1 VEAYRLA
8 GVVKLLELVEDRIY
22 EWPEGAPRP
31 SKIFLDLSKAGWK
44 VIVVWEN
51 GVEVYG
57 SEGDCVGKLI
67 LENRDRLYGFS
78 APDWGEIVLLIPPKA
93 R

>member
-1 VEAYRLA
+1 MEAYKLA
-8 GVVKLLELVEDRIY
+8 GMVKLLDLIEDRIY
-22 EWPEGAPRP
+22 EWEAPVRP
-31 SKIFLDLSKAGWK
+31 SKIFLDLGKAGWTVV
-44 VIVVWEN
+44 VIWEN

>member
-1 VEAYRLA
+1 MEAYKLA
-8 GVVKLLELVEDRIY
+8 GVSKLLDLLEDRIY

-51 GVEVYG
+51 GVDVYP
-57 SEGDCVGKLI
+57 EGDAVKLI

-78 APDWGEIVLLIPPKA
+78 APDWGELVILIPPKA

>member
-1 VEAYRLA
+1 VEAYKLGAIHRL
-8 GVVKLLELVEDRIY
+8 LDLIEDRVF

-31 SKIFLDLSKAGWK
+31 SKIFLDLGKAGWT

-51 GVEVYG
+51 GVDVYP
-57 SEGDCVGKLI
+57 EGDAVKLI
-67 LENRDRLYGFS
+67 LENGDRLLGFA
-78 APDWGEIVLLIPPKA
+78 APDWGELVLLIPPKA

>member
-1 VEAYRLA
+1 VEAYKLA
-8 GVVKLLELVEDRIY
+8 GVVKLLDLIEDRIY
-22 EWPEGAPRP
+22 EWEAPVRP
-31 SKIFLDLSKAGWK
+31 SKIFLDLHKAGWK

-57 SEGDCVGKLI
+57 SNASPLELI

-78 APDWGEIVLLIPPKA
+78 APDWGELVLLIPP
-93 R
+93 RR